1 LALNES
7 KAEKVEDTLQP
18 KNIGDLYLKK
28 VVKKEEAKVRNIK
41 RKKKNTGKKMKM
53 EIIENFRSI

>member
-1 LALNES
+1 M
-7 KAEKVEDTLQP
+7 VQM

-53 EIIENFRSI
+53 EIVENARNIKE

>member
-1 LALNES
+1 M
-7 KAEKVEDTLQP
+7 VQI

-28 VVKKEEAKVRNIK
+28 VVKKEEEEAKVRNIK

-53 EIIENFRSI
+53 EIIENIRNIQE